1 MIRKEYPALD
11 EVICWDK
18 LPNGL
23 TVAVVP
29 RPGFSQKLAYFATD
43 YGSLH
48 RQFITDGAAGS
59 CPEGTAHFLEHKLF
73 DMPGGR
79 DVTEE
84 FAALG
89 ASPNAFT
96 SYDMTAYYFS
106 CTDRFEQA
114 LALLLEFVSTPW
126 FIQESVDKE
135 QGIIGQEIDMNL
147 DNPDSRI
154 FNNLMAAMYEKHP
167 VREEILGDRQ
177 TIRRITPQTLHQ
189 VHRAFYQPSN
199 MLLCVVGDVDP
210 EQVLDITRKTL
221 PEETGPAVSVTR
233 KWQEEMSC
241 PRDFV
246 KEEMDVFMPTF
257 QLGFKCEPLEK
268 GREAARQEIIG
279 DLAAEALFG
288 ESSELYLRL
297 YEGEIIDSSFGG
309 GFETIDGM
317 ALFTAS
323 GDSNDPQAVVDA
335 ILAKAAEIAKNGLD
349 EKDFLRMKRSA
360 LGRRIRSL
368 DSFDATC
375 YRICAY
381 YFSGFDYFHF
391 PSVYRDIT
399 AADVCRFLEDSIT
412 KERMSLAVIYPNK
425 EDIA

>member
-221 PEETGPAVSVTR
+221 PVETGPAVSVTR

-309 GFETIDGM
+309 GFETVEGLAM
-317 ALFTAS
+317 LTAS
-323 GDSNDPQAVVDA
+323 GEVRRA
-335 ILAKAAEIAKNGLD
+335 ILEQAEKLTKEGIPQ
-349 EKDFLRMKRSA
+349 EDFRRMLRSA
-360 LGRRIRSL
+360 MGRRIRGL
-368 DSFDATC
+368 DNFDATC
-375 YRICAY
+375 FRICAY
-381 YFSGFDYFHF
+381 WFSDYEYFDF
-391 PSVYRDIT
+391 PELYESISSRDVEEFIHRVVT
-399 AADVCRFLEDSIT
+399 PGRCCLS
-412 KERMSLAVIYPNK
+412 VIYPRQK
-425 EDIA
+425 EETL